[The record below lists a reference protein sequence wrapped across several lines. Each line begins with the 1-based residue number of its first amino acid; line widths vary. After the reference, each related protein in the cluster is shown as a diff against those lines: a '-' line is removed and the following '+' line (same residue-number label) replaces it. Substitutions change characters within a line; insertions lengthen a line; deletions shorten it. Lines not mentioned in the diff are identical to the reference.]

1 MSVPARARPAGS
13 RGAAAR
19 GDPVFR
25 FPFHRLLL
33 LSPIAALIAQLVLT
47 AAAAAVT
54 GGGDFPIRR

>member
-1 MSVPARARPAGS
+1 M
-13 RGAAAR
+13 
-19 GDPVFR
+19 FR
-25 FPFHRLLL
+25 FPFHRSLL